1 MSPLSCLS
9 DLPHVV
15 EHLPPAFLSASA
27 RALHD
32 VLPGPTLIHLPG
44 VKPRPVFVS
53 VLLHGNEDVGL
64 LALQSV
70 LAKYGDRPLPRAL
83 SIFVGNVEAA
93 RAGVRR
99 LDDQPDYNRIWPIA
113 APATPHQRMAVR
125 VVEAMRAR
133 EVFLA
138 IDLHNNSGRN
148 PLYSCL
154 SATGAEHLRL
164 ARMFSPLAV
173 LIQAPLSLSAAFTPI
188 CPTVCCECGEIGNVE
203 GVAQAATLIERCL
216 ADDFGDGT
224 AHDDVKALDI
234 FQAFAMLKVAEGLTL
249 SVDGA
254 AADLQLP
261 PEIESFNFRT
271 LEPGQVIAT
280 TPSHPETEPIRA
292 YRLDG
297 EAIAGMLV
305 RNGSEVCLSMHAV
318 AAMFTRDLRAIR
330 QDCLG
335 YLMQRVPVQTL

>member
-1 MSPLSCLS
+1 VSDMS
-9 DLPHVV
+9 DLPHVLD
-15 EHLPPAFLSASA
+15 HLPPAFMGASA
-27 RALHD
+27 RTLHE
-32 VLPGPTLIHLPG
+32 VLPAPTLIHLPG
-44 VKPRPVFVS
+44 VRPRPVFVS
-53 VLLHGNEDVGL
+53 VLLHGNEDAGL

-70 LAKYGDRPLPRAL
+70 LAKFENQPLPRAL

-99 LDDQPDYNRIWPIA
+99 LEDQPDYNRIWPIA
-113 APATPHQRMAVR
+113 VPATPHQRMAAR
-125 VVEAMRAR
+125 VMEAMRER

-154 SATGAEHLRL
+154 SSTGAEHLRL

-173 LIQAPLSLSAAFTPI
+173 LIQAPQSLGAAFTPI
-188 CPTVCCECGEIGNVE
+188 CPTVCCECGEIGNAE

-224 AHDDVKALDI
+224 AHDDAKAIDI
-234 FQAFAMLKVAEGLTL
+234 YQAFAMLKVAEGLTL
-249 SVDGA
+249 SCDGQ

-261 PEIESFNFRT
+261 PEIESFNFRA
-271 LEPGQVIAT
+271 LEPGHVIAT
-280 TPSHPETEPIRA
+280 TLSHPDTEPLRA

-305 RNGSEVCLSMHAV
+305 RKGADVCLSTHAV

-335 YLMQRVPVQTL
+335 YLMQRVPVLAP

>member
-1 MSPLSCLS
+1 MSGMSSLPLVL
-9 DLPHVV
+9 D
-15 EHLPPAFLSASA
+15 HLPSGFMSASA
-27 RALHD
+27 RTLHE
-32 VLPGPTLIHLPG
+32 VVPSPALIHLPG
-44 VKPRPVFVS
+44 LQPRPVFVS

-70 LAKYGDRPLPRAL
+70 LSRYEGRPLPRAL

-99 LDDQPDYNRIWPIA
+99 LEDQPDYNRIWPRS
-113 APATPHQRMAVR
+113 APATPHQHMAAR
-125 VVEAMRAR
+125 VMDAMRER

-173 LIQAPLSLSAAFTPI
+173 LIQAPQSLGAAFTPI
-188 CPTVCCECGEIGNVE
+188 CPTVCCECGEIGNAQ
-203 GVAQAATLIERCL
+203 GVAQAAKLIERCL
-216 ADDFGDGT
+216 ADDFGEGT
-224 AHDDVKALDI
+224 AHDDAKALDI

-249 SVDGA
+249 SCDGE

-261 PEIESFNFRT
+261 PEIESFNFQA
-271 LEPGQVIAT
+271 LEPGHVIAT
-280 TPSHPETEPIRA
+280 TLSHPDVEPLRA

-297 EAIAGMLV
+297 EAMAGMLV
-305 RNGSEVCLSMHAV
+305 RKGADVCLSTQAV

-335 YLMQRVPVQTL
+335 YLMQRVPAHAL

>member
-1 MSPLSCLS
+1 MSQLSCLS

-64 LALQSV
+64 LALQLV

-280 TPSHPETEPIRA
+280 TPSHPETEPLRA

>member
-1 MSPLSCLS
+1 MN
-9 DLPHVV
+9 DMAGLPQVLH
-15 EHLPPAFLSASA
+15 HLPPAFLNASA
-27 RALHD
+27 RTLHQ
-32 VLPGPTLIHLPG
+32 VLPNPTLIHLRG
-44 VKPRPVFVS
+44 LQPRPVFVS

-70 LAKYGDRPLPRAL
+70 LAKYGNRPLPRAL

-99 LDDQPDYNRIWPIA
+99 LEDQPDYNRIWPNA
-113 APATPHQRMAVR
+113 EPVTPHQRMAAR
-125 VVEAMRAR
+125 VIEAMRAR

-154 SATGAEHLRL
+154 SSTGAEHMRL

-173 LIQAPLSLSAAFTPI
+173 LIQAPRSLGAAFTRF
-188 CPTVCCECGEIGNVE
+188 CPTVCCECGEIGNAE
-203 GVAQAATLIERCL
+203 GVAQAASLIERCL
-216 ADDFGDGT
+216 SDDFGDGT
-224 AHDDVKALDI
+224 AHDDMQALDI
-234 FQAFAMLKVAEGLTL
+234 YQAFAMLKVTEGLTL
-249 SVDGA
+249 SCDGG
-254 AADLQLP
+254 AADLQLS
-261 PEIESFNFRT
+261 PEIESLNFRA
-271 LEPGQVIAT
+271 LEPGHVIAT
-280 TPSHPETEPIRA
+280 TLSHPDVDPLRA

-305 RNGSEVCLSMHAV
+305 RKGADVCLSTQAI

-335 YLMQRVPVQTL
+335 YLMQRVPAHVL

>member
-1 MSPLSCLS
+1 MSQLSCLS

-32 VLPGPTLIHLPG
+32 LLPGPTLIHLPG

-64 LALQSV
+64 LALQLV

-280 TPSHPETEPIRA
+280 TPSHPETEPLRA

-305 RNGSEVCLSMHAV
+305 RNGSEVCLSTHAV

-335 YLMQRVPVQTL
+335 YLMQRVPVHTL